1 MRASA
6 CSRKAS
12 GSAASR
18 RSVEGR
24 PCPWCGHHSERRVA
38 LDASRLVQR
47 QSVADASAAVMANH
61 GEGLK
66 LQKASAGMRF
76 VLAIELL

>member
-1 MRASA
+1 MKIRQPV
-6 CSRKAS
+6 
-12 GSAASR
+12 
-18 RSVEGR
+18 RSVEGL
-24 PCPWCGHHSERRVA
+24 PHLWCGHHGERRIA
-38 LDASRLVQR
+38 LDSSRMAQR